1 MELTNAG
8 EHLSVSVDQM
18 TAPPLVVKDK
28 DGTTLFQVGGPPS
41 AGTIAALAQSLRDR
55 EYAACSGPREAA
67 HQSGECYSQ
76 LNTRQ
81 PIFALL
87 GYEDIRNLEGKLL
100 TVVDAS
106 FQDREQRRAVKSLV
120 RRAIWFEWVKYLD
133 TDDVH
138 VGMPNL

>member
-1 MELTNAG
+1 MSSQLGSVTGQPLHIDGHANIWAG
-8 EHLSVSVDQM
+8 EQPAYILETVEDVAAHLAR
-18 TAPPLVVKDK
+18 TAPVDPPNSGRPTGQRERAHREGKCTSPLT
-28 DGTTLFQVGGPPS
+28 GL
-41 AGTIAALAQSLRDR
+41 
-55 EYAACSGPREAA
+55 
-67 HQSGECYSQ
+67 
-76 LNTRQ
+76 Q

-100 TVVDAS
+100 TIVDAS

-138 VGMPNL
+138 VGMPNI